1 MSILSLQNLLTMKHK
16 NIIIIWVLLI
26 GMTAGTYGQQT
37 NSAQQEMNKY
47 TTERDPFLAAGL
59 SAITLG
65 FGGGQYYNKQYVKGG
80 ILSAIG
86 VGSVIWM
93 LSVDTDGFLGGLN
106 VLGGAALLGASWI
119 YSIIDAPI
127 SAATINRK
135 YGLSPKVSLRPSIER
150 NIFQENIVNVG
161 LKLSLNLD

>member
-1 MSILSLQNLLTMKHK
+1 MSTLSLQNLLTMKRK
-16 NIIIIWVLLI
+16 NMIIIWVLLI
-26 GMTAGTYGQQT
+26 GMTAGTYSQQT
-37 NSAQQEMNKY
+37 TPSQQQIDKY
-47 TTERDPFLAAGL
+47 TTERDPLVAAGL
-59 SAITLG
+59 SVITFG

-106 VLGGAALLGASWI
+106 VLGGMALLGASWV

-127 SAATINRK
+127 SAAVINRK

-150 NIFQENIVNVG
+150 NIFQENTVNVG